1 MAFTTIVTFFM
12 FFFFRR
18 ISISF
23 ESVLTLFFLLQ
34 KDFDTFYKR
43 LFKAFLCFLIM
54 SREHF
59 LHLWKNYL
67 IGFYRSINRFEYKP
81 LKIAWNHFNHLNQQ
95 SFQSALHTLCEKCS
109 NTEFF
114 FVHIFCIWTEYRKIW
129 AIINSV
135 FGHFSRSDKSCKLFD
150 YFKELLKITCNPL
163 KSLKNYLNYFKFDI
177 FLLSKVWTSL
187 NKFE

>member
-1 MAFTTIVTFFM
+1 MAFTKIVTFFM

-54 SREHF
+54 SRGHF
-59 LHLWKNYL
+59 LYFWKNYL

-95 SFQSALHTLCEKCS
+95 SFRPALHTLCEKCP

-114 FVHIFCIWTEYRKIW
+114 FVHIFLYLDWVKKIW
-129 AIINSV
+129 ARINYV
-135 FGHFSRSDKSCKLFD
+135 FGHFSRIDVMQVIWLF
-150 YFKELLKITCNPL
+150 
-163 KSLKNYLNYFKFDI
+163 
-177 FLLSKVWTSL
+177 
-187 NKFE
+187 

>member
-1 MAFTTIVTFFM
+1 MIHFLTVLGSIKINKSSLSNVAVVLLCVTWYFFFIFCYPLKIFMAFTTIVTSFM
-12 FFFFRR
+12 FFFYRR

-114 FVHIFCIWTEYRKIW
+114 FVHIFLYLDWIQE
-129 AIINSV
+129 NM
-135 FGHFSRSDKSCKLFD
+135 GH
-150 YFKELLKITCNPL
+150 N
-163 KSLKNYLNYFKFDI
+163 
-177 FLLSKVWTSL
+177 
-187 NKFE
+187 

>member
-54 SREHF
+54 SRGHF
-59 LHLWKNYL
+59 LYLWITSTIL
-67 IGFYRSINRFEYKP
+67 ISS
-81 LKIAWNHFNHLNQQ
+81 HFNLHYIHCAKSVQIRS
-95 SFQSALHTLCEKCS
+95 SFLSI
-109 NTEFF
+109 F
-114 FVHIFCIWTEYRKIW
+114 FCIWTEYRKIW
-129 AIINSV
+129 ARINSV
-135 FGHFSRSDKSCKLFD
+135 FGHFSRIDKLCKLFD

-177 FLLSKVWTSL
+177 FLL
-187 NKFE
+187 

>member
-54 SREHF
+54 SRGHF
-59 LHLWKNYL
+59 LYLWKNYL
-67 IGFYRSINRFEYKP
+67 IGFYQSINRFENKS

-95 SFQSALHTLCEKCS
+95 SFQSALHTLCEKCP

-114 FVHIFCIWTEYRKIW
+114 FVHIF
-129 AIINSV
+129 
-135 FGHFSRSDKSCKLFD
+135 L
-150 YFKELLKITCNPL
+150 
-163 KSLKNYLNYFKFDI
+163 YLDWIRENMGQ
-177 FLLSKVWTSL
+177 
-187 NKFE
+187 N